1 MASPS
6 SFGSFRRAS
15 SQKRVSLH
23 PSGLEGGSKRSI
35 FFGSSISGERSP
47 GFARFGDDAE
57 LELPADLE
65 PPAGPNA
72 ADLVEEMD
80 IDALSTS
87 LTDVVG
93 GLALDKP
100 TTRAIFSA
108 LASEVAELRTR
119 AAEAAARVD
128 EAQAGFDTEE
138 RERALRVAAHWRR
151 ETRRTIDGMRQAS
164 SKDAKQCAARLPA
177 ARACA
182 LAARLH
188 ISRAFMR
195 RDRLVKK
202 REAELRAEYAERIA
216 AAKGAAATAEAQYA
230 ALRLSVR
237 EAGLAASGL
246 GAGEDANT
254 TVLRSTT
261 VVVVRTVVVVYSVHR
276 GESLWPI
283 RVRQPAVGVRADGDA
298 AIDERAPH
306 RAQVVRP
313 RVHAALRVGHR
324 RGRRPARGGR
334 PVARV

>member
-100 TTRAIFSA
+100 TTRAIFGA

-138 RERALRVAAHWRR
+138 RERALRV
-151 ETRRTIDGMRQAS
+151 EGDEE
-164 SKDAKQCAARLPA
+164 
-177 ARACA
+177 
-182 LAARLH
+182 
-188 ISRAFMR
+188 
-195 RDRLVKK
+195 LV
-202 REAELRAEYAERIA
+202 
-216 AAKGAAATAEAQYA
+216 
-230 ALRLSVR
+230 
-237 EAGLAASGL
+237 
-246 GAGEDANT
+246 D
-254 TVLRSTT
+254 
-261 VVVVRTVVVVYSVHR
+261 
-276 GESLWPI
+276 
-283 RVRQPAVGVRADGDA
+283 
-298 AIDERAPH
+298 
-306 RAQVVRP
+306 
-313 RVHAALRVGHR
+313 
-324 RGRRPARGGR
+324 
-334 PVARV
+334 